1 MIRNFRHNGLRRFWE
16 RGERRRIPSE
26 YTVKIQRILDIL
38 DEAMMPDDMNRR
50 GFGLHRLTGDRG
62 GYWAVTV
69 SANWRVVFRFQE
81 GDVCDVDLI
90 DYH

>member
-16 RGERRRIPSE
+16 RGERQRVPSE
-26 YTVKIQRILDIL
+26 YADRIRRILTIL
-38 DEAMMPDDMNRR
+38 DDPASLQRLGR
-50 GFGLHRLTGDRG
+50 TRYRLHRLTGNLD

-69 SANWRVVFRFQE
+69 SANWRIIFRFDGE
-81 GDVCDVDLI
+81 DVCDVELV

>member
-26 YTVKIQRILDIL
+26 YADKIRRIMTSLDRTTSMARI
-38 DEAMMPDDMNRR
+38 NRR
-50 GFGLHRLTGDRG
+50 EFRLHRLTGDLA

-69 SANWRVVFRFQE
+69 SANWRIVFRFE
-81 GDVCDVDLI
+81 DGDVYDVNLI